1 MSVKASISLTDA
13 QDAFARDLVAQGR
26 FPSMSAVLQHGLE
39 LMRDQAATTE
49 ALRLLLDERRRGDF
63 VPMDEGRGQTRDM
76 LAQKRADLGL

>member
-1 MSVKASISLTDA
+1 
-13 QDAFARDLVAQGR
+13 
-26 FPSMSAVLQHGLE
+26 MSAGLRVLVVDDEQPAVDEMTWL
-39 LMRDQAATTE
+39 LQRDDRVGEVLSCTSATE

>member
-39 LMRDQAATTE
+39 LMRDQSATTE
-49 ALRLLLDERRRGDF
+49 ALRLLLDELRRGDF